1 MAEDIRVKFTGD
13 SSSYKK
19 ELQALVAQNKMF
31 ESELKRVESAFDSSM
46 STEDKAAKKKAV
58 LSKQV
63 KAQEEYVNAL
73 QTQMNKLTFE
83 QKENTAEGLK
93 QQDAVNKANTAL
105 NKMKKELADAEKA
118 ADGYGEE
125 TEEASKHT
133 ETMDQAAKLL
143 AAEKLADFFNKAGE
157 AAAKLA
163 KASYDA
169 AKELDE
175 GYDTIIKKTGAS
187 GKQLEELQ
195 GIADDVFGS
204 MPVEMSDVGT
214 AVGELNTRFKLT
226 GDELKST
233 SKTFLQFSKITD
245 TDVNSA
251 VASTSKI
258 LKAYGK
264 DVKDADALLGYLAK
278 QSQDTGIETGQLMS
292 SLEQNGAT
300 LREMGIGLQESV
312 KLLASFEENGVDA
325 SAAMTG
331 LRKAIVNGAKEG
343 KSANTVLTE
352 TISRIKN
359 AKSDTEALQIATE
372 VFGTRGAAVM
382 ADGIRSGRIALDNL
396 SESMDQYG
404 NVVADTFEAT
414 LDPWDQAKIAMN
426 NLKTAGSNLAGE
438 ALAVLAPAI
447 EKVVGWVQQATTWF
461 KNLPAPVQKVVAVV
475 GALGAGA
482 AVVGPKIMSV
492 VNTIKSLQASTSILK
507 GFKGAADGVAESGG
521 KIGSG
526 FGRTA
531 GIIGGV
537 TVAMMALNSALV
549 EASLAGNEW
558 YQAAKKDAA
567 AMKDLQRQSAALVD
581 EVEDLHAK
589 QAAEEKQIADLSSEL
604 IDLNKKTKLTKDE
617 QARYKQVVGQLSN
630 LLPGFSSEIDEST
643 GKLKDQKQAST
654 QAINA
659 LADNKRALN
668 ATDNLT
674 GALDRQAEA
683 FAQQTQAEQKAK
695 EWADRFGISM
705 DDLKTKTEGVSN
717 TQSGLG
723 ALFAKLSGNTSY
735 TFMNQ
740 LADAAIQTGEAM
752 READE
757 AVKVTTED
765 VDLYSGAAGDAATA
779 TDGAAGTVDEFG
791 NALDEA
797 GDSAAETADAVEVSF
812 QDILDAA
819 NSDLM
824 GSLSVIEQWAD
835 DGGASL
841 NDFKAIMQKNAKDW
855 TSYTQN
861 VRSLTSDMRYKTDA
875 NFRGMVDMLIA
886 QGGKGATAVSQLANA
901 VKIGDTS
908 TVSSFQDMYVRS
920 NSAMNNFVGAVGY
933 LNAQTQA
940 KTKGIPGYAQTAAT
954 GFSSAFTN
962 AQGTVRSSAA
972 NLGNVAV
979 NGLNIAGKTGAYGAN
994 AVSNYA
1000 SGISGA
1006 KGKASGAAS
1015 GVASVTSAMDNAKFY
1030 SMSWGAE
1037 LVTRFAKGMNQAK
1050 WRVTA
1055 ASKAIANAAK
1065 SYIHFTL
1072 PDEGPLRQIGKW
1084 GPEMVEQYTAGI
1096 KKALPMV
1103 EAASAQM
1110 AYAAMPSVQMPGTTT
1125 TNNSLTYG
1133 DIVVNVNGA
1142 NVQNDAQLARM
1153 VSDNI
1158 LRQVRAGKAV
1168 WA

>member
-31 ESELKRVESAFDSSM
+31 ESELKRVESTFNDSM
-46 STEDKAAKKKAV
+46 TTEEKAAKKKQV
-58 LSKQV
+58 LNKQV

-73 QTQMNKLTFE
+73 QDQMNKLTFE

-93 QQDAVNKANTAL
+93 QEDALNKANTAL

-187 GKQLEELQ
+187 GKELEDLQ
-195 GIADDVFGS
+195 GVADDVFGS

-382 ADGIRSGRIALDNL
+382 ADGIRTGRIALDNL

-404 NVVADTFEAT
+404 TVVADTFEAT

-531 GIIGGV
+531 GIVGGV

-549 EASLAGNEW
+549 EASLAGNEL

-683 FAQQTQAEQKAK
+683 FAQQTQAEQTAK
-695 EWADRFGISM
+695 EWADRFGVSM
-705 DDLKTKTEGVSN
+705 EDLKTKTEGVSN
-717 TQSGLG
+717 SSSGIG

-740 LADAAIQTGEAM
+740 LADAAIQTGQAM
-752 READE
+752 RDADE
-757 AVKVTTED
+757 AVKLTTED

-779 TDGAAGTVDEFG
+779 TDGANGTVDEFG
-791 NALDEA
+791 DALEEA
-797 GDSAAETADAVEVSF
+797 GDSAVDTADAVEVSF

-824 GSLSVIEQWAD
+824 GSLNVIEQWAD

-855 TSYTQN
+855 TSYTNN
-861 VRSLTSDMRYKTDA
+861 VRSLTSDMRYNTDA

-901 VKIGDTS
+901 VKTGDTS

-962 AQGTVRSSAA
+962 AQGTVRSSAT

-1103 EAASAQM
+1103 EAASAQI
-1110 AYAAMPSVQMPGTTT
+1110 AYAAMPSVQMPGATT

-1142 NVQNDAQLARM
+1142 GVQNDAQLARM
-1153 VSDNI
+1153 VSQEI
-1158 LRQVRAGKAV
+1158 FKQVRAERAV

>member
-31 ESELKRVESAFDSSM
+31 DSELKRVESTFNDSM
-46 STEDKAAKKKAV
+46 TTEEKAAKKKQV
-58 LSKQV
+58 LNKQV

-73 QTQMNKLTFE
+73 QDQMNKLTIE

-258 LKAYGK
+258 LKAYGG
-264 DVKDADALLGYLAK
+264 DVKDADKLLGYLAK

-300 LREMGIGLQESV
+300 LREMGVGLQESV

-343 KSANTVLTE
+343 KSANQVLTD

-359 AKSDTEALQIATE
+359 AKTDTEALQIATE

-382 ADGIRSGRIALDNL
+382 ADGIRTGRIALDNL

-438 ALAVLAPAI
+438 AMAVLAPAI
-447 EKVVGWVQQATTWF
+447 EKVVGWIQQATTWF

-558 YQAAKKDAA
+558 YQAAKKDAD
-567 AMKDLQRQSAALVD
+567 AMKALQRQSAALVD
-581 EVEDLHAK
+581 EIEDLHAK

-604 IDLNKKTKLTKDE
+604 LDLNKKTKLTKDE

-674 GALDRQAEA
+674 AALDRQAEA
-683 FAQQTQAEQKAK
+683 FAQQTQAEQTAK
-695 EWADRFGISM
+695 EWADRFGVSM
-705 DDLKTKTEGVSN
+705 DDLKTKTEGASN
-717 TQSGLG
+717 SASGLG
-723 ALFAKLSGNTSY
+723 TLFARLSGNTSY

-740 LADAAIQTGEAM
+740 LADAAIQTGQAM
-752 READE
+752 RDADE
-757 AVKVTTED
+757 AVKLTTED

-779 TDGAAGTVDEFG
+779 TDGAT
-791 NALDEA
+791 
-797 GDSAAETADAVEVSF
+797 DSVTE
-812 QDILDAA
+812 LGDAA
-819 NSDLM
+819 TEMAGETEASADTVEDAFEQILTSAKTDLQNSLTYLD
-824 GSLSVIEQWAD
+824 QWAD

-841 NDFKAIMQKNAKDW
+841 EDMASQMQKNAKDMAAW
-855 TSYTQN
+855 SKNVQTLTKDARYGMDRNYT
-861 VRSLTSDMRYKTDA
+861 A
-875 NFRGMVDMLIA
+875 AVDMLIA
-886 QGGKGATAVSQLANA
+886 QGGKGATAVAQFAEAMRSGNQKAVNAFLTGYNGVTTQSNAIVNRIGTLQANA
-901 VKIGDTS
+901 KAKLDGLAPAAT
-908 TVSSFQDMYVRS
+908 
-920 NSAMNNFVGAVGY
+920 SAMNQYAAAFRNGAN
-933 LNAQTQA
+933 NAA
-940 KTKGIPGYAQTAAT
+940 NAAGSAAT
-954 GFSSAFTN
+954 
-962 AQGTVRSSAA
+962 TVA
-972 NLGNVAV
+972 NKM
-979 NGLNIAGKTGAYGAN
+979 NIASTTGKYGTN

-1000 SGISGA
+1000 SGITGA
-1006 KGKASGAAS
+1006 KGKASGAA
-1015 GVASVTSAMDNAKFY
+1015 GAVANVTSAMDNAKFY

-1037 LVTRFAKGMNQAK
+1037 LVTRFAKGMSQAT

-1055 ASKAIANAAK
+1055 ASKAVANAAK

-1084 GPEMVEQYTAGI
+1084 GPELVEQYTAGI

-1110 AYAAMPSVQMPGTTT
+1110 AFAAMPSVQMPGATT
-1125 TNNSLTYG
+1125 TNNNLTYG

-1158 LRQVRAGKAV
+1158 LRQVRAERAV